1 VSDVAHLHNDLE
13 RLAAVAR
20 HEIDASDTGVKPFPP
35 EARSAYQAITARL
48 IQAGYNRT
56 IAEWATSC
64 WVVGY
69 QVGASVADCVAMAE
83 RHAELGLIR
92 P

>member
-1 VSDVAHLHNDLE
+1 VSDVAHLHNELE

-35 EARSAYQAITARL
+35 EARAAYQAITARL
-48 IQAGYNRT
+48 IQAGYQQT